1 MTSTDTIITGVAD
14 RAKAKIDATHQAT
27 MLFVPR
33 ILDAYK
39 KAQDAD
45 KQGFNQSLAA
55 NIALG
60 KTLSEAKDAATKGK
74 LKWTEWR
81 AEHIPQIT
89 QTKASLC
96 MRLYKGEDRLLKPDR
111 ATDDGKRISDG
122 VASLLADNKM
132 SVRKAAAL
140 LVTRTRTNPT
150 TSTSGK
156 NKSDLDA
163 VKRCIKEVL
172 AADELIAIVKEVR
185 DTDYLRELVAAATKA
200 LPASSGS
207 SSEPGSGLRRL

>member
-96 MRLYKGEDRLLKPDR
+96 MRLYKGEDRLLKP
-111 ATDDGKRISDG
+111 TGDDGKRISDA
-122 VASLLADNKM
+122 VATALADGKM
-132 SVRKAAAL
+132 S
-140 LVTRTRTNPT
+140 
-150 TSTSGK
+150 
-156 NKSDLDA
+156 
-163 VKRCIKEVL
+163 
-172 AADELIAIVKEVR
+172 
-185 DTDYLRELVAAATKA
+185 
-200 LPASSGS
+200 
-207 SSEPGSGLRRL
+207 

>member
-1 MTSTDTIITGVAD
+1 MTTTEIIGSVVD
-14 RAKAKIDATHQAT
+14 RAKARIDATHRET

-33 ILDAYK
+33 ILDAYR

-45 KQGFNQSLAA
+45 KLGFNQSLAA

-60 KTLSEAKDAATKGK
+60 KILSEAKDAAVKGK
-74 LKWTEWR
+74 LRWKDWR

-89 QTKASLC
+89 QTRASLC
-96 MRLYKGEDRLLKPDR
+96 MRLYKGEDRLLKP
-111 ATDDGKRISDG
+111 TGDDGKRISDA
-122 VASLLADNKM
+122 VATALADGKM

-150 TSTSGK
+150 RTNPTKSG
-156 NKSDLDA
+156 SDLDV

-172 AADELIAIVKEVR
+172 AADELVAIVREVR
-185 DTDYLRELVAAATKA
+185 DADYLRELVAAATKA
-200 LPASSGS
+200 LTPPSPPSLGP
-207 SSEPGSGLRRL
+207 EGLRRI

>member
-1 MTSTDTIITGVAD
+1 MTSTDLVAGVVD

-33 ILDAYK
+33 ILDAYR

-60 KTLSEAKDAATKGK
+60 KELTEAKDAATKGK
-74 LKWTEWR
+74 LRWKDWR
-81 AEHIPQIT
+81 AERIPQIT

-96 MRLYKGEDRLLKPDR
+96 MRLYRGEDLLLKPDR

-122 VASLLADNKM
+122 VATALADGRM
-132 SVRKAAAL
+132 TVRKAAAL
-140 LVTRTRTNPT
+140 LVTPTRTNPPVARRT
-150 TSTSGK
+150 NETVGK
-156 NKSDLDA
+156 EWLKGLDA
-163 VKRCIKEVL
+163 DEVV
-172 AADELIAIVKEVR
+172 IW
-185 DTDYLRELVAAATKA
+185 LRELHGVEWLKGLGVALAKA
-200 LPASSGS
+200 LEPAGPTSTGV
-207 SSEPGSGLRRL
+207 RRV

>member
-60 KTLSEAKDAATKGK
+60 KILSEAKEAATKGK
-74 LKWTEWR
+74 LNWSDWR

-96 MRLYKGEDRLLKPDR
+96 MRLYKGEDRLSCG
-111 ATDDGKRISDG
+111 AT
-122 VASLLADNKM
+122 LCP
-132 SVRKAAAL
+132 
-140 LVTRTRTNPT
+140 RTPRPW
-150 TSTSGK
+150 
-156 NKSDLDA
+156 
-163 VKRCIKEVL
+163 C
-172 AADELIAIVKEVR
+172 
-185 DTDYLRELVAAATKA
+185 
-200 LPASSGS
+200 P
-207 SSEPGSGLRRL
+207 

>member
-1 MTSTDTIITGVAD
+1 MTSTEIMSGVVD

-55 NIALG
+55 NIASG

-81 AEHIPQIT
+81 AENIPQIT

-96 MRLYKGEDRLLKPDR
+96 MRLYQGKDRLTKPDP
-111 ATDDGKRISDG
+111 TSEDGKRISDG
-122 VASLLADNKM
+122 VANLL
-132 SVRKAAAL
+132 
-140 LVTRTRTNPT
+140 
-150 TSTSGK
+150 
-156 NKSDLDA
+156 
-163 VKRCIKEVL
+163 
-172 AADELIAIVKEVR
+172 
-185 DTDYLRELVAAATKA
+185 
-200 LPASSGS
+200 
-207 SSEPGSGLRRL
+207 

>member
-1 MTSTDTIITGVAD
+1 MTTTEIIGSVVD
-14 RAKAKIDATHQAT
+14 RAKARIDATHRET

-33 ILDAYK
+33 ILDAYR

-45 KQGFNQSLAA
+45 KLGFNQSLAA

-60 KTLSEAKDAATKGK
+60 KILSEAKDAAVKSK
-74 LKWTEWR
+74 LRWKDWR

-150 TSTSGK
+150 RSAAQRTDETVGK
-156 NKSDLDA
+156 EWLKG
-163 VKRCIKEVL
+163 L
-172 AADELIAIVKEVR
+172 AADEVVMWLRELHGIEW
-185 DTDYLRELVAAATKA
+185 LRELVAAATKA
-200 LPASSGS
+200 LP
-207 SSEPGSGLRRL
+207 SSEPGSGLRRV

>member
-1 MTSTDTIITGVAD
+1 MTSTEIMSGVVD

-60 KTLSEAKDAATKGK
+60 KILSEAKEAATKGK
-74 LKWTEWR
+74 LNWSDWR

-96 MRLYKGEDRLLKPDR
+96 MRLYKGEDRLSCG
-111 ATDDGKRISDG
+111 AT
-122 VASLLADNKM
+122 LCP
-132 SVRKAAAL
+132 
-140 LVTRTRTNPT
+140 RTPRPW
-150 TSTSGK
+150 
-156 NKSDLDA
+156 
-163 VKRCIKEVL
+163 C
-172 AADELIAIVKEVR
+172 
-185 DTDYLRELVAAATKA
+185 
-200 LPASSGS
+200 P
-207 SSEPGSGLRRL
+207 

>member
-1 MTSTDTIITGVAD
+1 MTSTDLVAGVVD

-33 ILDAYK
+33 ILDAYR

-60 KTLSEAKDAATKGK
+60 KELTEAKDAATKGK
-74 LKWTEWR
+74 LRWKDWR

-96 MRLYKGEDRLLKPDR
+96 MRLYRGEDLLLKPDR

-122 VASLLADNKM
+122 VATALADGRM
-132 SVRKAAAL
+132 TVRKAAAL
-140 LVTRTRTNPT
+140 LVTRTRTNPPVARRT
-150 TSTSGK
+150 NETVGK
-156 NKSDLDA
+156 EWLKGLDA
-163 VKRCIKEVL
+163 DEVV
-172 AADELIAIVKEVR
+172 IW
-185 DTDYLRELVAAATKA
+185 LRELHGVEWLKGLGVALAKA
-200 LPASSGS
+200 LEPAGPTSTGV
-207 SSEPGSGLRRL
+207 RRV

>member
-1 MTSTDTIITGVAD
+1 MTSTEIISGVVD
-14 RAKAKIDATHQAT
+14 RAKAKIDATHQAM

-60 KTLSEAKDAATKGK
+60 KILNEAKDAATKGK
-74 LKWTEWR
+74 IKWTDWR
-81 AEHIPQIT
+81 AEHFPQIK

-96 MRLYKGEDRLLKPDR
+96 MRLYKGEDRLTKPDR

-122 VASLLADNKM
+122 VATALADNKM

-140 LVTRTRTNPT
+140 LVTRTRTNPSKR
-150 TSTSGK
+150 STKTDEDIGK
-156 NKSDLDA
+156 AWLKT
-163 VKRCIKEVL
+163 L
-172 AADELIAIVKEVR
+172 AADELVANVR
-185 DTDYLRELVAAATKA
+185 QLHGIEYLREVIAAASKA
-200 LPASSGS
+200 LLP
-207 SSEPGSGLRRL
+207 